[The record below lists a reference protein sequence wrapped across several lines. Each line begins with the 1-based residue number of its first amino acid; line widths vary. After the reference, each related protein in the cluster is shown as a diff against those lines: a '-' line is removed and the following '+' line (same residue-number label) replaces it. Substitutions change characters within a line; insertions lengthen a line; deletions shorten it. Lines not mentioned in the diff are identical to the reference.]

1 MDVNQPFGGVI
12 PGARGAVLAA
22 LLRTGEQLTGRQVH
36 GVVGGHSLGAV
47 QDALKAWERLGVVES
62 RAVGRAYVYRVEE
75 DHVAVEPLRML
86 LDPIATLSE
95 VVRESVDDV
104 DSVVLC
110 APSAQAASGAVSDAE
125 ADAEH
130 GAGDLH
136 LAVIARETWD
146 QDDDL
151 REEVRVRMGNDCDVS
166 VYTPASFADAVAADD
181 PVAVDIVQDGVALVG
196 SKPRRRRRGQLRP
209 GAFYAR

>member
-75 DHVAVEPLRML
+75 DHVAVAPLRML

-110 APSAQAASGAVSDAE
+110 APSAQSGSGAASGAEPD
-125 ADAEH
+125 
-130 GAGDLH
+130 AGDLH

-146 QDDDL
+146 QEDDL
-151 REEVRVRMGNDCDVS
+151 REEVRVRMGNECDVS

-181 PVAVDIVQDGVALVG
+181 PAAVDIVQDGVALVG
-196 SKPRRRRRGQLRP
+196 SKPCRRRRGQLRP